1 LRTHETN
8 TVSQEHTKTRTPR
21 PEKRYMDIEQT
32 NLDDVVHGNVVKR
45 KQLLDSVDDEEPLT

>member
-1 LRTHETN
+1 MRTHETN
-8 TVSQEHTKTRTPR
+8 TISQEHMQIRTPF
-21 PEKRYMDIEQT
+21 PEKRNMDIEQT

>member
-1 LRTHETN
+1 MRTHETN
-8 TVSQEHTKTRTPR
+8 TVSHEHTLTRTPR
-21 PEKRYMDIEQT
+21 REKRYMDIEQT